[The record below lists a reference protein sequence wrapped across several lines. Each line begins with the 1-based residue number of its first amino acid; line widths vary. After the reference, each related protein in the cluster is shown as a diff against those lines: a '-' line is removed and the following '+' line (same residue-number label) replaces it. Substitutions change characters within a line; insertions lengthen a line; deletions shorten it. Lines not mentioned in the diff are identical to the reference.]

1 MNIIQ
6 PGVAL
11 WEKKISSLS
20 LLVHLY
26 SLPYRSVVE
35 KEIDLAG
42 ILEGQTVLN
51 IGCGA
56 VPFTAIYLAELAKAR
71 VFALDCDAEAVVK
84 ARRVVDKVGLRDRIT
99 VIHGDGAR
107 DAEIDFEIA
116 LVALQAR
123 PKKEIFEKLFKDAP
137 SGGRLVFRQVS
148 SRFAGHYDSLAVD
161 ERPVAETRQGMKTF
175 DRSVL
180 FVKRAFEQA
189 ADSFIYHYGSGS
201 PSEESATPCCM
212 G

>member
-6 PGVAL
+6 PAIAL

-26 SLPYRSVVE
+26 ARPYRCVVE
-35 KEIDLAG
+35 KEIELAG
-42 ILEGQTVLN
+42 ISENQVVLN

-56 VPFTAIYLAELAKAR
+56 VPYTAIYLAELAKAR
-71 VFALDCDAEAVVK
+71 VFALDCDAEAVLK

-107 DAEIDFEIA
+107 AAKVDFEIA

-123 PKKEIFEKLFKDAP
+123 PKKVIFDKLLEDAP
-137 SGGRLVFRQVS
+137 FGGRLVFRQVS
-148 SRFAGHYDSLAVD
+148 PRFAGHYDSLAVD

-180 FVKRAFEQA
+180 FVKKPAEQTSS
-189 ADSFIYHYGSGS
+189 SFIFRESS
-201 PSEESATPCCM
+201 PGGEAVAC
-212 G
+212 